1 MAICNFAKMFF
12 VMFIK
17 KVTNKKNGTVYLSYR
32 LVKSQRI
39 NGIPKHINI
48 LELGSLQEIPSENH
62 KDLADRIEQLISN
75 DTLLFSNQN
84 VLIEEWAHLFYRKL
98 VKNNFSKANKV
109 VNSFDIEHIGALFP
123 ASMDNIHQFDNIQQV
138 KLDTFDS
145 LTSHEIGGEWLCT
158 QAIKELGLDNFL
170 VHQLEWNSNETSV
183 GMLGLLGRLL
193 YPTSEKK
200 TAEWLNENSA
210 AMELYCPESG
220 TVDRNRLMRCAKKLY
235 QSKDKI
241 EKHLSGKIESIYKIE
256 NKLILYDLTN
266 THFEGMMKKCPKAKY
281 GRNKQKRSDCRQIT
295 LGLMADQDGFVKH
308 SQYYDGNIS
317 EPKTFMDVLSGMEP
331 YKNGIMR
338 PVIVM
343 DAGIATEDNLK
354 MGLSKGVDYLCVS
367 RSQHKDLL
375 AKVDKDK
382 LVCFVNKS
390 EQMVKTQF
398 FHQKIEY
405 QIGEEKMS
413 CWETLLY
420 VETPAKEA
428 KERGMFGKKQQGFET
443 GLERIKKSV
452 NKVQK
457 NKKNQSVEK
466 IRERIGRLKEKYKGI
481 GQAYTVDLA
490 QTQGHVTDIEWE
502 FIENN
507 PIEPKLG
514 TYFVRTSIQAE
525 DEALLWKVYRT
536 VGEIESIFRTLKSDL
551 NFRPVF
557 HQKEFNIESHL
568 NLSVLAYFIV
578 SFIRYRLKQNNI
590 DHSWTEI
597 VRIMNT
603 QKCNLNSII
612 NIKGEKILLKTCTRP
627 QMKANEIYHAMKY
640 KPMPFH
646 RKISMLNF
654 G

>member
-1 MAICNFAKMFF
+1 
-12 VMFIK
+12 MFIK
-17 KVTNKKNGTVYLSYR
+17 KVTNNKKGMVYLTYR
-32 LVKSQRI
+32 LVKSQRV

-48 LELGSLQEIPSENH
+48 IELGSLPEIPLDKH
-62 KDLADRIEQLISN
+62 KALADRIGQLMLE
-75 DTLLFSNQN
+75 DTLLFSNQD
-84 VLIEEWAHLFYRKL
+84 VLVEEWAHFYYRKL
-98 VKNNFSKANKV
+98 IK
-109 VNSFDIEHIGALFP
+109 NSFNKPQPVGNTITNKYVGELF
-123 ASMDNIHQFDNIQQV
+123 ADNIYSVPQVDNIQQV
-138 KLDTFDS
+138 KLDTFES
-145 LTSHEIGGEWLCT
+145 ISSHEIGGEWLCT
-158 QAIKELGLDNFL
+158 QAIKELGLDHYL
-170 VHQLEWNSNETSV
+170 GEQPDWNLNETSV

-193 YPTSEKK
+193 YPDSEKK

-220 TVDRNRLMRCAKKLY
+220 TVDRNRLMQCTKKLY
-235 QSKDKI
+235 QDKDKI
-241 EKHLSGKIESIYKIE
+241 EKHLSGQIESIYKIE

-266 THFEGMMKKCPKAKY
+266 THFEGMMKQCPKAKY
-281 GRNKQKRSDCRQIT
+281 GHNKQKRNDCRQIT

-308 SQYYDGNIS
+308 SNYYAGNIS
-317 EPKTFMDVLSGMEP
+317 EPKTFTDVLSELKP
-331 YKNGIMR
+331 FKNGLHR

-354 MGLSKGVDYLCVS
+354 MSLGKEIDYLCVS
-367 RSQHKDLL
+367 RSGHKGLM

-382 LVCFVNKS
+382 LVCFVNKNGQ
-390 EQMVKTQF
+390 EVRTQF
-398 FHQKIEY
+398 FYQNIEY
-405 QIGEEKMS
+405 QIGEEKFT
-413 CWETLLY
+413 CQETLLY

-443 GLERIKKSV
+443 GLEQIKQSV
-452 NKVQK
+452 AKPQK

-466 IRERIGRLKEKYKGI
+466 IWERIGRLKEKYSGI
-481 GQAYTVDLA
+481 GQAYTIDVVQLDGQA
-490 QTQGHVTDIEWE
+490 TDIEWQ

-507 PIEPKLG
+507 SIEPQLG
-514 TYFVRTSIQAE
+514 TYFVRTSISAE

-557 HQKEFNIESHL
+557 HQKEINIESHL
-568 NLSVLAYFIV
+568 NMSVLAYFIV

-590 DHSWTEI
+590 HHSWTEI

-603 QKCNLNSII
+603 QKCNLNSVI
-612 NIKGEKILLKTCTRP
+612 NTKGEKILLKTCTRP
-627 QMKANEIYHAMKY
+627 QMKANEIYQAMKY

-646 RKISMLNF
+646 RKITTLNV